1 MKYFWLFL
9 CFFITNSFVAQT
21 KIKGQVIDFDNSVPI
36 AFATITHSNTKI
48 TADWEG
54 KFTIDVKETQL
65 PIKINYKGYYEK
77 IVYANKQTTT
87 LTIKLITNLNEKKA
101 KIYSDQTVNNIIKKV
116 IENKKTNDPEKA
128 LTSFQYKN
136 YEYLQVTANPD
147 SVSSKI
153 DTVYKKRFLRKTE
166 MKLDSSNYKFK
177 RIVEKQHLYQTEKVN
192 LIQHKGKENKETL
205 IANRIP
211 IYIQISNI
219 IKLQIVTKQLK
230 SGDKLPTVRD
240 LAETAGVN
248 PNTVQ
253 RALSDLEV
261 EGFVY
266 SVRTTGRFVTDNVE
280 LIQKTRVELA
290 QQELDSFV
298 TNMLDLGFEKIDLVA
313 QLEEFLKG
321 EPYGQT
327 N

>member
-1 MKYFWLFL
+1 MAWK
-9 CFFITNSFVAQT
+9 
-21 KIKGQVIDFDNSVPI
+21 FDN
-36 AFATITHSNTKI
+36 N
-48 TADWEG
+48 
-54 KFTIDVKETQL
+54 
-65 PIKINYKGYYEK
+65 
-77 IVYANKQTTT
+77 
-87 LTIKLITNLNEKKA
+87 
-101 KIYSDQTVNNIIKKV
+101 
-116 IENKKTNDPEKA
+116 
-128 LTSFQYKN
+128 
-136 YEYLQVTANPD
+136 
-147 SVSSKI
+147 
-153 DTVYKKRFLRKTE
+153 
-166 MKLDSSNYKFK
+166 
-177 RIVEKQHLYQTEKVN
+177 
-192 LIQHKGKENKETL
+192 
-205 IANRIP
+205 IP

-253 RALSDLEV
+253 RALSDLEA

-298 TNMLDLGFEKIDLVA
+298 TNMLNLGFEKIDLVA

>member
-1 MKYFWLFL
+1 MAWK
-9 CFFITNSFVAQT
+9 
-21 KIKGQVIDFDNSVPI
+21 FDN
-36 AFATITHSNTKI
+36 N
-48 TADWEG
+48 
-54 KFTIDVKETQL
+54 
-65 PIKINYKGYYEK
+65 
-77 IVYANKQTTT
+77 
-87 LTIKLITNLNEKKA
+87 
-101 KIYSDQTVNNIIKKV
+101 
-116 IENKKTNDPEKA
+116 
-128 LTSFQYKN
+128 
-136 YEYLQVTANPD
+136 
-147 SVSSKI
+147 
-153 DTVYKKRFLRKTE
+153 
-166 MKLDSSNYKFK
+166 
-177 RIVEKQHLYQTEKVN
+177 
-192 LIQHKGKENKETL
+192 
-205 IANRIP
+205 IP

-266 SVRTTGRFVTDNVE
+266 SVRTTGRFVTDNVD
-280 LIQKTRVELA
+280 LIQRTRVELA
-290 QQELDSFV
+290 QNELETFV
-298 TNMLDLGFEKIDLVA
+298 SNMLNLGFEKIDLVA

>member
-1 MKYFWLFL
+1 MAWK
-9 CFFITNSFVAQT
+9 
-21 KIKGQVIDFDNSVPI
+21 FDN
-36 AFATITHSNTKI
+36 N
-48 TADWEG
+48 
-54 KFTIDVKETQL
+54 
-65 PIKINYKGYYEK
+65 
-77 IVYANKQTTT
+77 
-87 LTIKLITNLNEKKA
+87 
-101 KIYSDQTVNNIIKKV
+101 
-116 IENKKTNDPEKA
+116 
-128 LTSFQYKN
+128 
-136 YEYLQVTANPD
+136 
-147 SVSSKI
+147 
-153 DTVYKKRFLRKTE
+153 
-166 MKLDSSNYKFK
+166 
-177 RIVEKQHLYQTEKVN
+177 
-192 LIQHKGKENKETL
+192 
-205 IANRIP
+205 IP

-219 IKLQIVTKQLK
+219 IKLQIDTKQLK

-253 RALSDLEV
+253 RALSDLEA

>member
-1 MKYFWLFL
+1 MAWK
-9 CFFITNSFVAQT
+9 
-21 KIKGQVIDFDNSVPI
+21 FDN
-36 AFATITHSNTKI
+36 N
-48 TADWEG
+48 
-54 KFTIDVKETQL
+54 
-65 PIKINYKGYYEK
+65 
-77 IVYANKQTTT
+77 
-87 LTIKLITNLNEKKA
+87 
-101 KIYSDQTVNNIIKKV
+101 
-116 IENKKTNDPEKA
+116 
-128 LTSFQYKN
+128 
-136 YEYLQVTANPD
+136 
-147 SVSSKI
+147 
-153 DTVYKKRFLRKTE
+153 
-166 MKLDSSNYKFK
+166 
-177 RIVEKQHLYQTEKVN
+177 
-192 LIQHKGKENKETL
+192 
-205 IANRIP
+205 IP

-253 RALSDLEV
+253 RALSDLEA

-298 TNMLDLGFEKIDLVA
+298 TNMLNLGFEEIDLVG

>member
-1 MKYFWLFL
+1 MAWK
-9 CFFITNSFVAQT
+9 
-21 KIKGQVIDFDNSVPI
+21 FDN
-36 AFATITHSNTKI
+36 N
-48 TADWEG
+48 
-54 KFTIDVKETQL
+54 
-65 PIKINYKGYYEK
+65 
-77 IVYANKQTTT
+77 
-87 LTIKLITNLNEKKA
+87 
-101 KIYSDQTVNNIIKKV
+101 
-116 IENKKTNDPEKA
+116 
-128 LTSFQYKN
+128 
-136 YEYLQVTANPD
+136 
-147 SVSSKI
+147 
-153 DTVYKKRFLRKTE
+153 
-166 MKLDSSNYKFK
+166 
-177 RIVEKQHLYQTEKVN
+177 
-192 LIQHKGKENKETL
+192 
-205 IANRIP
+205 IP

-253 RALSDLEV
+253 RALSDLET

-298 TNMLDLGFEKIDLVA
+298 TNMLNLGFEEIDLVG

-321 EPYGQT
+321 EPYGKAI
-327 N
+327 

>member
-1 MKYFWLFL
+1 MAWK
-9 CFFITNSFVAQT
+9 
-21 KIKGQVIDFDNSVPI
+21 FDN
-36 AFATITHSNTKI
+36 N
-48 TADWEG
+48 
-54 KFTIDVKETQL
+54 
-65 PIKINYKGYYEK
+65 
-77 IVYANKQTTT
+77 
-87 LTIKLITNLNEKKA
+87 
-101 KIYSDQTVNNIIKKV
+101 
-116 IENKKTNDPEKA
+116 
-128 LTSFQYKN
+128 
-136 YEYLQVTANPD
+136 
-147 SVSSKI
+147 
-153 DTVYKKRFLRKTE
+153 
-166 MKLDSSNYKFK
+166 
-177 RIVEKQHLYQTEKVN
+177 
-192 LIQHKGKENKETL
+192 
-205 IANRIP
+205 IP

-219 IKLQIVTKQLK
+219 IKLQIVTKQLQ

-240 LAETAGVN
+240 WAETAGVN

-253 RALSDLEV
+253 RALSDLET

>member
-1 MKYFWLFL
+1 MAWK
-9 CFFITNSFVAQT
+9 
-21 KIKGQVIDFDNSVPI
+21 FDN
-36 AFATITHSNTKI
+36 N
-48 TADWEG
+48 
-54 KFTIDVKETQL
+54 
-65 PIKINYKGYYEK
+65 
-77 IVYANKQTTT
+77 
-87 LTIKLITNLNEKKA
+87 
-101 KIYSDQTVNNIIKKV
+101 
-116 IENKKTNDPEKA
+116 
-128 LTSFQYKN
+128 
-136 YEYLQVTANPD
+136 
-147 SVSSKI
+147 
-153 DTVYKKRFLRKTE
+153 
-166 MKLDSSNYKFK
+166 
-177 RIVEKQHLYQTEKVN
+177 
-192 LIQHKGKENKETL
+192 
-205 IANRIP
+205 IP

-253 RALSDLEV
+253 RALSDLEA

-313 QLEEFLKG
+313 QLEEFLRG

>member
-1 MKYFWLFL
+1 MAWK
-9 CFFITNSFVAQT
+9 
-21 KIKGQVIDFDNSVPI
+21 FDN
-36 AFATITHSNTKI
+36 N
-48 TADWEG
+48 
-54 KFTIDVKETQL
+54 
-65 PIKINYKGYYEK
+65 
-77 IVYANKQTTT
+77 
-87 LTIKLITNLNEKKA
+87 
-101 KIYSDQTVNNIIKKV
+101 
-116 IENKKTNDPEKA
+116 
-128 LTSFQYKN
+128 
-136 YEYLQVTANPD
+136 
-147 SVSSKI
+147 
-153 DTVYKKRFLRKTE
+153 
-166 MKLDSSNYKFK
+166 
-177 RIVEKQHLYQTEKVN
+177 
-192 LIQHKGKENKETL
+192 
-205 IANRIP
+205 IP

-253 RALSDLEV
+253 RALSDLEA

>member
-1 MKYFWLFL
+1 MAWK
-9 CFFITNSFVAQT
+9 
-21 KIKGQVIDFDNSVPI
+21 FDN
-36 AFATITHSNTKI
+36 N
-48 TADWEG
+48 
-54 KFTIDVKETQL
+54 
-65 PIKINYKGYYEK
+65 
-77 IVYANKQTTT
+77 
-87 LTIKLITNLNEKKA
+87 
-101 KIYSDQTVNNIIKKV
+101 
-116 IENKKTNDPEKA
+116 
-128 LTSFQYKN
+128 
-136 YEYLQVTANPD
+136 
-147 SVSSKI
+147 
-153 DTVYKKRFLRKTE
+153 
-166 MKLDSSNYKFK
+166 
-177 RIVEKQHLYQTEKVN
+177 
-192 LIQHKGKENKETL
+192 
-205 IANRIP
+205 IP

-219 IKLQIVTKQLK
+219 IKLQIVTKQLQ

-253 RALSDLEV
+253 RALSDLET

-290 QQELDSFV
+290 QKELDSFV
-298 TNMLDLGFEKIDLVA
+298 TNMLNLGFEEIDLVG

>member
-1 MKYFWLFL
+1 MAWK
-9 CFFITNSFVAQT
+9 
-21 KIKGQVIDFDNSVPI
+21 FDN
-36 AFATITHSNTKI
+36 N
-48 TADWEG
+48 
-54 KFTIDVKETQL
+54 
-65 PIKINYKGYYEK
+65 
-77 IVYANKQTTT
+77 
-87 LTIKLITNLNEKKA
+87 
-101 KIYSDQTVNNIIKKV
+101 
-116 IENKKTNDPEKA
+116 
-128 LTSFQYKN
+128 
-136 YEYLQVTANPD
+136 
-147 SVSSKI
+147 
-153 DTVYKKRFLRKTE
+153 
-166 MKLDSSNYKFK
+166 
-177 RIVEKQHLYQTEKVN
+177 
-192 LIQHKGKENKETL
+192 
-205 IANRIP
+205 IP

-253 RALSDLEV
+253 RALSDLEA

-298 TNMLDLGFEKIDLVA
+298 INMLNLGFEKIDLVA